1 MAEQHPPAG
10 LPAVKLSRQAL
21 VADYGETILDALPRG
36 GEPVF
41 AEEGGVPPD
50 QVAGWFGFA
59 SGDDMVRAMVAAPQR
74 EDAIRAAAD
83 AEMLRRHGD
92 MLRDGRAAE
101 AALDAVHNDEH
112 ADLLAAE
119 MEALRRRV
127 PNAGPS
133 PTSEA
138 AADRAH
144 QSLVRSRVGQ
154 AAKPNRFLAAKQRSA
169 SAARDALAAD
179 DPAEALRQKTRQFM
193 AFHFWREARRIEQ
206 EVAAAIAYI
215 GTFGRREVRDPLTGD
230 PMEQIDA
237 LIDRFGLRRGPRR
250 PVRPRRSLAE
260 FATDRFAAGQA
271 VDIEPWLLQGT
282 QRQDYAA
289 LTVDAFRG
297 LVDAVRNI
305 EHLGRLDH
313 KLIVADG
320 ERDRDAVI
328 SEVAGSIAANA
339 LPGVDTGGHLSAP
352 ASVLGALANPDAVL
366 RRLDRGR
373 ADGPAFR
380 HLKGVVDAALAERWL
395 PMHRQAGEDLAKL
408 FAVYSP
414 AERQRMHRPSRVA
427 GVRFP
432 LSHWSAIAL
441 ALNWGS
447 EANRQAV
454 RAGGTLNEVEIAALL
469 TLLDKRDWD
478 FVQSVWDH
486 IDGFWPQVAA
496 AHRRRSG
503 TDPIKVEPATV
514 TTRFG
519 AYRGGAYPLAFER
532 GRSLLAVSDVAG
544 AARRVAAGRFVYAQ
558 TLRGFG
564 GRSTMG
570 VLVAADSPGPLSRQ
584 TDDGQNQGGVVPAQQ
599 ATAVA
604 GPPVSFDIGALH
616 RHLNQLVYDLAMGD
630 AVSYALAVLQ
640 SPTVGRALADTGH
653 GGALTVLETW
663 LRDATA
669 GDLVIG
675 DALARAADRRRTDY
689 AASVPARAVGSA
701 LIRDAGIERLIRRL
715 GVSYAAQGVRAL
727 VTRPLA
733 GPRSAFA
740 EAQRLSDV
748 LRRRTGTAGRSI
760 SNVTA
765 WAVDESIHVE
775 IRQSHDYLAAKTR
788 LMIDTAVWLGAYRKG
803 LDQSDGDEGAAVAFA
818 DRMVSENSV
827 EVDEPSTAVQP
838 WTALLNYMLAKSDA
852 AIDGIRDAGLVSP
865 LQIVVGTLD
874 LAMVFALDAL
884 AAAVIGA
891 RLPAAD
897 DTTSDS
903 DAPRAANEIL
913 AGLSS
918 TIEAGGNET
927 VGAAYVMSPFA
938 EPLGRLLDRFVDET
952 ELMDAI
958 AVGLDAPDSILIH
971 YPSAQGRALVD
982 TLWRIPDGVALP
994 MSRLASAVR

>member
-41 AEEGGVPPD
+41 AEEGGVHPD

-119 MEALRRRV
+119 MEALRRQV

-154 AAKPNRFLAAKQRSA
+154 AAKPDRFLAAKQRSA

-179 DPAEALRQKTRQFM
+179 DPAEALSQKTRQFM

-237 LIDRFGLRRGPRR
+237 LIDRFRLRRGPRR

-260 FATDRFAAGQA
+260 FAADRFAAGQA

-328 SEVAGSIAANA
+328 GEVAGSIAANA

-395 PMHRQAGEDLAKL
+395 PMHRQAGDDLAKL

-558 TLRGFG
+558 TQRGFG

-570 VLVAADSPGPLSRQ
+570 VVGAADPLAPPNRQ
-584 TDDGQNQGGVVPAQQ
+584 TDDGQVQGGVVPAQQ
-599 ATAVA
+599 ATAEA
-604 GPPVSFDIGALH
+604 GRPVSLDIGALH
-616 RHLNQLVYDLAMGD
+616 SHLNQLVYDLAMGD
-630 AVSYALAVLQ
+630 AVSYALAVLR
-640 SPTVGRALADTGH
+640 SPAVGKALADTGH
-653 GGALTVLETW
+653 GDALTVLETW
-663 LRDATA
+663 LRDVAA
-669 GDLVIG
+669 GDVATG
-675 DALARAADRRRTDY
+675 DALGRASDRVRIDY
-689 AASVPARAVGSA
+689 AASVPARAVAAA
-701 LIRDAGIERLIRRL
+701 LIRDAGIERPLRQL
-715 GVSYAAQGVRAL
+715 GAGDAVQGVRAL

-740 EAQRLSDV
+740 EAQGRSAV
-748 LRRRTGTAGRSI
+748 LRERAERAAQTALGPTQTDNHRIPAS
-760 SNVTA
+760 V
-765 WAVDESIHVE
+765 
-775 IRQSHDYLAAKTR
+775 RQSHGYLAAKT
-788 LMIDTAVWLGAYRKG
+788 LVMVDTAVWLGAYQEG
-803 LDQSDGDEGAAVAFA
+803 LDRSGGGEGAAVAFA
-818 DRMVSENSV
+818 DRIVSESAIGA
-827 EVDEPSTAVQP
+827 DGSA
-838 WTALLNYMLAKSDA
+838 TALRPWAALLSYMLARSGVFA
-852 AIDGIRDAGLVSP
+852 DGLGADGPDGV
-865 LQIVVGTLD
+865 LQVAMGTLD
-874 LAMVFALDAL
+874 LAMLFALDMLL
-884 AAAVIGA
+884 ARAVGGD
-891 RLPAAD
+891 RPAAD
-897 DTTSDS
+897 GAT
-903 DAPRAANEIL
+903 ANPAAARGVNHIL
-913 AGLSS
+913 AGLPFVLEAAAEPDDPSDGLSS
-918 TIEAGGNET
+918 LAE
-927 VGAAYVMSPFA
+927 PFA
-938 EPLGRLLDRFVDET
+938 RLLDRSVDEAHFNRAMAGS
-952 ELMDAI
+952 L
-958 AVGLDAPDSILIH
+958 GAPDSILIH
-971 YPSAQGRALVD
+971 HPSAQIVPSVD
-982 TLWRIPDGVALP
+982 TLWRISDSGVP
-994 MSRLASAVR
+994 PIGRLVSAVDG